1 MEVLF
6 NRGTSTPRKISGT
19 LTRIAFHGEG
29 EARFVL
35 QHTRDE
41 DGKPDELSWVDVSG
55 MSDGS
60 IDQQDEVTGFDYKGA
75 PKRWLAYVRR
85 PVLVD
90 RVNGN
95 VDVLYRRH
103 IAEWLRV
110 IPMEESGAVMVR
122 YDRVTGKTEVQMKQG
137 NGGCCH
143 PCGAYLVT
151 MEADDGKE
159 ATRPS

>member
-1 MEVLF
+1 LEVLF
-6 NRGTSTPRKISGT
+6 NHGTSTPRKISGT
-19 LTRIAFHGEG
+19 IARIAFRGEG

-55 MSDGS
+55 LSDGS
-60 IDQQDEVTGFDYKGA
+60 VDQLNQVVGLEGTA
-75 PKRWLAYVRR
+75 IRWLAHVRQ

-95 VDVLYRRH
+95 IDVLYRRSL
-103 IAEWLRV
+103 AEWLRV
-110 IPMEESGAVMVR
+110 IPMEESKSVMVR
-122 YDRVTGKTEVQMKQG
+122 YDPVADKTEVRMKQG

-143 PCGAYLVT
+143 PCGAYRVT
-151 MEADDGKE
+151 MDEASDAGG
-159 ATRPS
+159 